1 MIKRTL
7 FFSNPYYLSIKNKQL
22 IITNKDTGEIKQ
34 TPVED
39 IGFVIF
45 DNPQITI
52 TQWVMQEMAE
62 NNVAVVFCNK
72 QHLPSS
78 MLFNLSSHNLQN
90 EIFRSQVDVK
100 EPIKKALWK
109 QTIEYKIKNQASLL
123 KKLDKDYK
131 QMQVYAN
138 NVKSGDTTNQEAQA
152 SRYYWKH
159 LFDLIDFKRER
170 FGMPPNTTLNYG
182 YAILR
187 AAVARALVGS
197 GLLPTL
203 GIHHH
208 NKYNAYCLA
217 DDIMEPYRPF
227 VDEIVCEIIDK
238 YPNYHIMTKEIK
250 AELLQLLTVDVRFDD
265 MKRPLMIGISTT
277 TASLARCFAGTQKK
291 ILYPIL

>member
-22 IITNKDTGEIKQ
+22 VITNKDTGEIKQ

-62 NNVAVVFCNK
+62 NNVAVVFCDK
-72 QHLPSS
+72 KHLPSS
-78 MLFNLSSHNLQN
+78 MLFNLNGHNLQN

-123 KKLDKDYK
+123 QKLDKDYK
-131 QMQVYAN
+131 QMLVYAN

-159 LFDLIDFKRER
+159 LFDLIHFKRER

-187 AAVARALVGS
+187 AAVARSLVGS

-250 AELLQLLTVDVRFDD
+250 AELLQLLTVDVQFED

-291 ILYPIL
+291 IIYPVL

>member
-7 FFSNPYYLSIKNKQL
+7 FFSNPYYLSIKNRQL
-22 IITNKDTGEIKQ
+22 IITNKNTGEIKQ

-52 TQWVMQEMAE
+52 TQWVMQDMIE

-78 MLFNLSSHNLQN
+78 MLFNLNGHNLQN
-90 EIFRSQVDVK
+90 EIFRNQVDVK
-100 EPIKKALWK
+100 EPIKKYLWK

-159 LFDLIDFKRER
+159 LFNLIEFKRER

-227 VDEIVCEIIDK
+227 VDEIVCKIIDK
-238 YPNYHIMTKEIK
+238 YPDYHIMTKEIK
-250 AELLQLLTVDVRFDD
+250 TELLQLLTIDVRFED
-265 MKRPLMIGISTT
+265 MRRPLMLGISTT
-277 TASLARCFAGTQKK
+277 TASLARCFAGIQKK
-291 ILYPIL
+291 IIYPIL